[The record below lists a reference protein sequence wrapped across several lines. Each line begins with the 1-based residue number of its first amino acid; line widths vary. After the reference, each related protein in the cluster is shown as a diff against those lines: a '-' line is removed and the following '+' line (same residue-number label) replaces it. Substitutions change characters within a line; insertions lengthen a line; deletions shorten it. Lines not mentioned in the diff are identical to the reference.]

1 MGEISTKDILYMIN
15 KILISDCPIT
25 CDDLKVANDIFGT
38 RIKAL
43 KIKTLWKSGKRF
55 QLDINK
61 ISAGFLDRCKNVT
74 LTSDIILVNKIRTF
88 ITISSHIQFGTA

>member
-1 MGEISTKDILYMIN
+1 MGEISTKDLLYMIN

-43 KIKTLWKSGKRF
+43 KSRHYGNQESVSNWI
-55 QLDINK
+55 
-61 ISAGFLDRCKNVT
+61 
-74 LTSDIILVNKIRTF
+74 
-88 ITISSHIQFGTA
+88 